1 MPKARHQALYAYAN
15 SVMEPWDGPAALAM
29 FDGRWAIAGM
39 DRNGLRPMRYA
50 LTEDGV
56 LAVGSEAGMC
66 AIDEEVITR
75 KGRVP
80 PGGMIA
86 VDVRDGKFYE
96 HTALIDRLAGSHPY
110 EAVALQRRRA

>member
-1 MPKARHQALYAYAN
+1 MISNNFGEHGDDVKPVIQPHGSDSAAIDNAFELIVRAGRSGPMAKTLLVPEAVSRDPRITPRKHLALYAYAN

-56 LAVGSEAGMC
+56 LA
-66 AIDEEVITR
+66 R
-75 KGRVP
+75 
-80 PGGMIA
+80 
-86 VDVRDGKFYE
+86 
-96 HTALIDRLAGSHPY
+96 
-110 EAVALQRRRA
+110 

>member
-1 MPKARHQALYAYAN
+1 
-15 SVMEPWDGPAALAM
+15 MEPWDGPAALAM

-66 AIDEEVITR
+66 PIDMETVVR
-75 KGRVP
+75 KGRVG
-80 PGGMIA
+80 PGEMIA
-86 VDVRDGKFYE
+86 VDVEIGKFFE
-96 HTALIDRLAGSHPY
+96 HAEIIDSLAQKHPY
-110 EAVALQRRRA
+110 ER